1 MITYIHYGAD
11 IYNSSLAVPVRNAA
25 QSSKPA
31 EGTGFW
37 GSREGTTYENGR
49 ISYGWKEWCQD
60 TKYRVEKLKR
70 SFRFRLS
77 DPAKLLLI
85 EKPEDLV
92 PLPKL
97 APWKL
102 KDMSA
107 LKKLPAGEF
116 PTLEQLHGFYSP
128 NPCYPDFE
136 QLLKDGIDAVELRNS
151 HLFSRYLVT
160 WDYDCI
166 LVLNP
171 DVIVPVMKD
180 LDHALMKPVK

>member
-1 MITYIHYGAD
+1 
-11 IYNSSLAVPVRNAA
+11 
-25 QSSKPA
+25 
-31 EGTGFW
+31 
-37 GSREGTTYENGR
+37 
-49 ISYGWKEWCQD
+49 
-60 TKYRVEKLKR
+60 
-70 SFRFRLS
+70 
-77 DPAKLLLI
+77 
-85 EKPEDLV
+85 
-92 PLPKL
+92 
-97 APWKL
+97 
-102 KDMSA
+102 MSA

-116 PTLEQLHGFYSP
+116 PTLEQLHEFYSP